1 MLATVLVAI
10 AVLYLL
16 TALAFEAE
24 GRLGHPYRVTVTLT
38 AVLAAGWR
46 SCSSNRPND
55 PLSPRSGG
63 GYGRRPQRRGAR

>member
-24 GRLGHPYRVTVTLT
+24 GLLPHPYRVTAALA
-38 AVLAAGWR
+38 AVLVVGLA
-46 SCSSNRPND
+46 
-55 PLSPRSGG
+55 LVFLE
-63 GYGRRPQRRGAR
+63 